1 MPMMNLQCSKSLDKM
16 GIPRRLHN
24 KGNNMNNES
33 TYTLLV
39 RSEDKSRS
47 ILEVGVFGLIA
58 LSALLAFFQFARQ
71 TESLPLPGGHR
82 AAGDWPNTLVKLGLF
97 DNE

>member
-1 MPMMNLQCSKSLDKM
+1 M

-58 LSALLAFFQFARQ
+58 LSALLAFFQFAQ
-71 TESLPLPGGHR
+71 ETKSLPLGRVQTTTEHRESGHI
-82 AAGDWPNTLVKLGLF
+82 AS
-97 DNE
+97 